1 MIAVNMHEAKS
12 RLSELVKAIEERD
25 EVVVLCRNGVEV
37 AEIRRRVARRKVR
50 DLRPDPKLHVE
61 FAAGYKPSEKLT
73 DDEWPHDRR

>member
-50 DLRPDPKLHVE
+50 DLRPDPKFRVE
-61 FAAGYKPSEKLT
+61 FAAGYQPSEQLT
-73 DDEWPHDRR
+73 DDEWPHDPR

>member
-37 AEIRRRVARRKVR
+37 AEIRRRVVRRKVR
-50 DLRPDPKLHVE
+50 DLRPDPKFRVE
-61 FAAGYKPSEKLT
+61 FAAGYHPSEQLT
-73 DDEWPHDRR
+73 DEEWPHVPR